1 MFCVIK
7 WASVLIIKR
16 EGAKDFMRNQQA
28 SIAEKRGR
36 NMTFI
41 MVQAAMEFLKLTL
54 IVLQEEIQDNVVSAA

>member
-7 WASVLIIKR
+7 WASVLITKR